1 MIKKRCF
8 VRWFGMA
15 AALGVLGTH
24 ALAQAARPA
33 ISPVR
38 IERIASARLGET
50 REAWVSLPDRYD
62 ESGSA
67 FPVLYMMDADFNFNS
82 GVIGGLRQAA
92 LLGEM
97 PDFIVVGIKNTDRS
111 KDIFPEEIT
120 YADGSK
126 DGGRAD
132 RYLDFIREELISFV
146 EKRYRTE
153 KLRVLYG
160 TSNTGFTAVYGL
172 LRDPGL
178 ADSVI
183 AASATLRVRTFVPKR
198 DQMIR
203 DFKGGPRR
211 LVLIMGERDYPTI
224 ISGNGELKEK
234 IGTLAPE
241 GLSCRLA
248 VIGNGGHV
256 PGDSLAKG
264 LSILFEG
271 WKIGLALNDKT
282 FDEVRAR
289 AEARREKYGVSGPI
303 PEEDLRD
310 LGQTLAGEKKLD
322 RAAEVLE
329 YAVACYPRSP
339 DAWIGLGDACR
350 SLGRVEKAR
359 SCYLKAVE
367 LAPGRSDAAARLK
380 ELDGK

>member
-1 MIKKRCF
+1 MMSRSCF
-8 VRWFGMA
+8 SRPLGLMALLAVFGPPA
-15 AALGVLGTH
+15 P
-24 ALAQAARPA
+24 AQVPGPP
-33 ISPVR
+33 ISQIR
-38 IERIASARLGET
+38 TERIASVRLGEE
-50 REAWVSLPDRYD
+50 REIWVSLPDRYD
-62 ESGSA
+62 ETSGA
-67 FPVLYMMDADFNFNS
+67 YPVLYMMDADFNFNS
-82 GVIGGLRQAA
+82 GVLGGLRQAA

-120 YADGSK
+120 YANGSN

-132 RYLDFIREELISFV
+132 RYLDFIREELLPRI
-146 EKRYRTE
+146 EKSYRTE
-153 KLRVLYG
+153 KYRVLYG

-183 AASATLRVRTFVPKR
+183 AASSTLRVPSFLAKR

-203 DFKGGPRR
+203 AFKGGPRR
-211 LVLIMGERDYPTI
+211 LVLVMGERDFPTI
-224 ISGNGELKEK
+224 ISGNGELKEN
-234 IGTLAPE
+234 IDTLAPE
-241 GLSCRLA
+241 GLTCRLA
-248 VIGNGGHV
+248 VIDNGGHV
-256 PGDSLAKG
+256 PGDSLVEG
-264 LSILFEG
+264 LRLLFEG
-271 WKIGLALNDKT
+271 WRISLPLNEKT
-282 FDEVRAR
+282 FAEVRAR
-289 AEARREKYGVSGPI
+289 AEARREKYGVPGRI

-310 LGQTLAGEKKLD
+310 LGQSLLREKKAG

-329 YAVACYPRSP
+329 YTVECYPRSV

-350 SLGRVEKAR
+350 SQGRTERAK

-367 LAPGRSDAAARLK
+367 LAPGRGEAAARLK